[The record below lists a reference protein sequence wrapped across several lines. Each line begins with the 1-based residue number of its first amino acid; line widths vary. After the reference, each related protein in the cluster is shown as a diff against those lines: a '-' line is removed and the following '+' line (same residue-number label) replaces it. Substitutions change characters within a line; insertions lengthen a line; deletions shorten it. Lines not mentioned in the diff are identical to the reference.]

1 MINHSLLFLSSIGLI
16 TQTTGL
22 FAIYHD
28 IWMAPKQCKWLTYFY
43 FCRRECVQ
51 EFDPQQGF
59 TVRTTREYEP
69 GEQLCINYGRHN
81 NLRLLRNYGFT
92 LPSNPLDIIS
102 IPLPTDLQDLKP
114 NDPAL
119 NQKVELLRAL
129 QLDTKRSLRSL
140 EVTQGGDL
148 TPQSRQWLQLSLAS
162 SEDLQSL
169 FEQASMTSSTK
180 TVAHAE
186 TLQLPAGLKKRV
198 DDHIRAIC
206 TKRLSQHTSTLE
218 VRTLFMYPCTT

>member
-1 MINHSLLFLSSIGLI
+1 MHTIR
-16 TQTTGL
+16 
-22 FAIYHD
+22 D
-28 IWMAPKQCKWLTYFY
+28 
-43 FCRRECVQ
+43 
-51 EFDPQQGF
+51 
-59 TVRTTREYEP
+59 YEA

-92 LPSNPLDIIS
+92 LPCNPLDIIS
-102 IPLPTDLQDLKP
+102 IPLPTGLQDLKP

-129 QLDTKRSLRSL
+129 QLETKPSLKCL
-140 EVTQGGDL
+140 EVTHRGDL
-148 TPQSRQWLQLSLAS
+148 TPQSHQWLQLSLAS

-169 FEQASMTSSTK
+169 FEQASMSRTK
-180 TVAHAE
+180 KTINAE
-186 TLQLPAGLKKRV
+186 TLQLPTRLKKQV

-218 VRTLFMYPCTT
+218 VRLLSCAHASMIL